1 MTLFEFL
8 ENFDETS
15 EIIILYYGNIE
26 FEGQIKDIP
35 FKEMVGKT
43 VKKGE
48 SILTDTTLIIN
59 VENEIVKCRNYD
71 VVLVVHDD
79 LPEEKRIFINGEIN
93 RYKEYFNIIEKDGL
107 FYAEERERTYDDIP
121 RMFRFFNKIQKY
133 KDYFKTIGYISHA
146 EGASQMITRNSV
158 SNIFR

>member
-43 VKKGE
+43 VKKRRV
-48 SILTDTTLIIN
+48 N
-59 VENEIVKCRNYD
+59 
-71 VVLVVHDD
+71 
-79 LPEEKRIFINGEIN
+79 FN
-93 RYKEYFNIIEKDGL
+93 RYNID
-107 FYAEERERTYDDIP
+107 
-121 RMFRFFNKIQKY
+121 N
-133 KDYFKTIGYISHA
+133 
-146 EGASQMITRNSV
+146 
-158 SNIFR
+158 